1 MRKPHTDGVR
11 YAERDGAASSV
22 LGRSF
27 ALLSCFEGHE
37 GEIRLSELSRRT
49 GMPKA
54 TAHRLLQ
61 SLIQFGAVER
71 EGNGYRI
78 GIRLYELGQLSQQ
91 AQTLRATALPML
103 TRLHSAT
110 HATVHLAVLE
120 QTEVVYLDKLIGPMG
135 PRIPSRLGGRM
146 PAYCTALGKVMLAH
160 SGPETVQAVIDGGM
174 QRRAP
179 RTIVLPSSL
188 VREFPAVRKTGIAY
202 EWEESAV
209 GVVCAAAAVLD
220 SAGKPLAAISVSGLG
235 NQIDPHHI
243 GPTVRSAALS
253 LARSLAVEAPTAG
266 ISNSSN

>member
-1 MRKPHTDGVR
+1 MRHADPEGI
-11 YAERDGAASSV
+11 ASSV
-22 LGRSF
+22 LGRTF
-27 ALLSCFEGHE
+27 ALLSCFEGHD
-37 GEIRLSELSRRT
+37 GAIRLSDLSRRT

-61 SLIQFGAVER
+61 KLIQFGAVER

-91 AQTLRATALPML
+91 AQTLRAKALPML

-110 HATVHLAVLE
+110 QATVHLAVLE
-120 QTEVVYLDKLIGPMG
+120 QTEVVYLDKLVGPMG

-146 PAYCTALGKVMLAH
+146 PAYCTGLGKAMLAH
-160 SGPETVQAVIDGGM
+160 STPETIQAVIDGGM

-188 VREFPAVRKTGIAY
+188 VREVQSVRKTGIAY

-209 GVVCAAAAVLD
+209 GVVCAAAPVLD
-220 SAGKPLAAISVSGLG
+220 AAGKPIAAISVSGLG
-235 NQIDPHHI
+235 NQIDPHRI
-243 GPTVRSAALS
+243 GPTVRTAALS
-253 LARSLAVEAPTAG
+253 LAGSLAIDAPVAHRD
-266 ISNSSN
+266 S